1 MQWIGCLDVV
11 NLPNLTLPN
20 QDSMC
25 SLKFPNDPN
34 SDPKPAEV
42 IIKSG
47 MHAITF
53 ELDKEIVIILLI
65 LLICN
70 YCLRHKIWF
79 QTHKFQT
86 DTKTYFIHINFQ
98 ILFNT
103 KIDQTKEVFLITTM
117 QERSF
122 WVLNAKSIH
131 VGKKS
136 C

>member
-1 MQWIGCLDVV
+1 
-11 NLPNLTLPN
+11 
-20 QDSMC
+20 MC

-47 MHAITF
+47 MHA
-53 ELDKEIVIILLI
+53 
-65 LLICN
+65 
-70 YCLRHKIWF
+70 CLQHKIWF

-131 VGKKS
+131 VGKKAAKIYVKKEWEENS
-136 C
+136 IVM